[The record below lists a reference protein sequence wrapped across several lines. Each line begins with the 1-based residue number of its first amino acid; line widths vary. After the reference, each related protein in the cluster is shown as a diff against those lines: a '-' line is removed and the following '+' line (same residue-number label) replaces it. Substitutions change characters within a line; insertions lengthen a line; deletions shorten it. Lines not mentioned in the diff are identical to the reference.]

1 MGNNNNSI
9 DTRQTVVRSIEIIE
23 LLAKERCLGVTQ
35 IANEMTLAK
44 STVHAYLKTLV
55 SCGYV
60 VREDEKYCLAF
71 RISLLGESVK
81 DQSRL
86 FTAGRD
92 ELKKLADQTGLYT
105 HLSVKEHHKNI
116 NICQIKGGEI
126 SRYKY
131 QNNKLRRPEPL
142 HFTAT
147 GKAILA
153 SLPEEEAALIL
164 DQHNLTRQT
173 PNTITDIKKIE
184 KELEKIQKQ
193 GYSQNDEEEVIGF
206 RAVGAPVRDRADGS
220 LGAVSVSGPK
230 SLIGETRFNE
240 ELPKKI
246 TRVANM
252 IQLELN
258 MDESSLDR
266 L

>member
-1 MGNNNNSI
+1 MGNDNKKI

-23 LLAKERCLGVTQ
+23 LLARERCLGVTQ
-35 IANEMTLAK
+35 IANEMDLAK

-71 RISLLGESVK
+71 RVSLLGESVK

-92 ELKKLADQTGLYT
+92 ELKELADQTGLYT
-105 HLSVKEHHKNI
+105 HLSVEEHHMNI
-116 NICQIKGGEI
+116 NICQIKGDKI

-131 QNNKLRRPEPL
+131 QNNKVRRPEPL

-153 SLPEEEAALIL
+153 SLPEEEVALVL
-164 DQHNLTRQT
+164 DQHELTRQT
-173 PNTITDIKKIE
+173 PNTITDINGIK
-184 KELEKIQKQ
+184 KELEQIRKQ

-206 RAVGAPVRDRADGS
+206 RAVGAPVCDRTDGS

-246 TRVANM
+246 TRVANL
-252 IQLELN
+252 IELELN
-258 MDESSLDR
+258 MDEGSPDR
-266 L
+266 F